1 MKKRIPAAV
10 LCILAVLLLS
20 VAGAVLY
27 FALDLQIPPDQKLV
41 RLYTRDVFQGT
52 HTVLGD
58 GAKAVP
64 VTVSGI
70 RETDTVGKRTLYAY
84 TSVEGDG
91 SFWYPGTPKGQVY
104 GYPRLRKGERLVM
117 IADAVGEKQRSFWLF
132 RIREIEGEEFVYP
145 LLYDDSIIPLTVLGE
160 SLPFTS
166 DAERSIY
173 DPWYDKDV
181 FRNLA
186 KTGRTAPAYRYK
198 TTLLNLTQNVGKL
211 TRSGGR

>member
-1 MKKRIPAAV
+1 VKKRIPAPV

-20 VAGAVLY
+20 LAGAVLY
-27 FALDLQIPPDQKLV
+27 FALDWQIPPDQKLV
-41 RLYTRDVFQGT
+41 RLYTRDVFHGT

-58 GAKAVP
+58 GARAVP

-84 TSVEGDG
+84 TSAEGDG

-104 GYPRLRKGERLVM
+104 GYPRLQRGERLVM

-160 SLPFTS
+160 SLPFIS
-166 DAERSIY
+166 DEERSIY
-173 DPWYDKDV
+173 DPWYDEDV
-181 FRNLA
+181 FKNLA
-186 KTGRTAPAYRYK
+186 KTGRTAPAYSYK

>member
-20 VAGAVLY
+20 LAGAVLY
-27 FALDLQIPPDQKLV
+27 FALDWQIPPDQKLI
-41 RLYTRDVFQGT
+41 RLYTRDVFQGK

-58 GAKAVP
+58 GAKVVP

-84 TSVEGDG
+84 TSDEGEG

-117 IADAVGEKQRSFWLF
+117 IVDAVGEKQRSFWLF

-166 DAERSIY
+166 DTERSIY
-173 DPWYDKDV
+173 DPWYDEDV

-198 TTLLNLTQNVGKL
+198 TTLLNLTQNVRKL

>member
-20 VAGAVLY
+20 LAGAAAY
-27 FALDLQIPPDQKLV
+27 FILDWQIPPDQKLI
-41 RLYTRDVFQGT
+41 RLYTRDVFQGK

-84 TSVEGDG
+84 TSAEGDG

-117 IADAVGEKQRSFWLF
+117 IADAVGEEQRSFWLF

-166 DAERSIY
+166 DSERSIY
-173 DPWYDKDV
+173 NPWYDEDV
-181 FRNLA
+181 FKNLA